1 MNIAIETTAAIR
13 PDARSPTAA
22 RRPLHLDLRAAADL
36 LGCVLTGQS
45 LASALPQLAKT
56 GHWSAAERGAA
67 QALSF
72 EVLRGLGRAQALLA
86 ALHPRRIK
94 PPELEQLLLVAIALL
109 SAPRS
114 PQADSPRGGQGN
126 SGAAHRFLE
135 SAPSSPQTDVARGGQ
150 ENAGAAPRILDS
162 VLGNPQEDSLGAPPL
177 YPDHTLINQAVQACA
192 LRPKTRHARGLVNAL
207 LRRLQTE
214 RENLLQAVMQGDPAR
229 YNHPDWWVQRMRAA
243 YPQDWANLLDLA
255 AQRPAMTL
263 RVNARWGDR
272 GAYLALLRA
281 QGMDAAAPATPGLE
295 QALILHRP
303 VPVQDLPLFDA
314 GAVSVQDASAQF
326 AAGLLDARDGMRVL
340 DACAAPGGKTA
351 HILERADC
359 EVLALDHDATRAERI
374 GATLARL
381 RLPQAQVVAA
391 NAAQTASWWDGRA
404 FDRILLDAP
413 CSASGIVRRHP
424 DIRWLRQDADI
435 PALAVQQAALLEA
448 LWPLLAPGGQL
459 LYATCSVFPEEG
471 SEQAAAFLRR
481 HDDALAWAA
490 PGQILPSR
498 SPERDGFYYALFAKR
513 TEH

>member
-13 PDARSPTAA
+13 PDARSPTVA

-86 ALHPRRIK
+86 ALHPKRIK

-114 PQADSPRGGQGN
+114 PQADS
-126 SGAAHRFLE
+126 
-135 SAPSSPQTDVARGGQ
+135 
-150 ENAGAAPRILDS
+150 
-162 VLGNPQEDSLGAPPL
+162 LGAPPL
-177 YPDHTLINQAVQACA
+177 YPDHTLINQAVQACV

-281 QGMDAAAPATPGLE
+281 QGMEAAAPATPGLE

-303 VPVQDLPLFDA
+303 VPVQDLPLFDV

-481 HDDALAWAA
+481 HDDALAWTA